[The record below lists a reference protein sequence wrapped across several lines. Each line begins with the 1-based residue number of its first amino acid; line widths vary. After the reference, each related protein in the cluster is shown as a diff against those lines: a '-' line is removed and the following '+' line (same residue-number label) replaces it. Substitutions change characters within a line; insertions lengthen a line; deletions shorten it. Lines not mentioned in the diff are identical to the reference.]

1 MQQISPRIFRVRQGK
16 HIGIMRKRM
25 KALRIAIAVSFA
37 LGAIPLFAATG
48 NAEAN
53 GFQEIVNAAKKEAA
67 QGPFVVF
74 ASNPREEKTRQA
86 LFDAFKKRYGMPDF
100 KFEWLE
106 LHPSVAV
113 PRTIT
118 EIKAGKSGPSVLMSS
133 ASTLLELDH
142 AGFLDPYDWVSNF
155 SAEFHDIKEA
165 AADRVPAELKG
176 KWVVIY
182 DATRSWVF
190 NTQQLKASEVPDSI
204 EAVADPKW
212 ARKFAMNASGGSP
225 FDLFSLVW
233 GEERALNTV
242 KKLMA
247 NRPLYKKGTP
257 AVNNA
262 VAAGEAVLGFGSI
275 HESERLKV
283 QGAPIDWKPYGEYIP
298 VLSQGYSVSKKAAQ
312 PNLGRLFI
320 AWLAMDGMKIYEDME
335 VTTRVTRKDSPLYKL
350 IKQRAPN
357 AKVLEPKNEK
367 DFKAFDSVNEKL
379 DKLLTTAAVG
389 K

>member
-1 MQQISPRIFRVRQGK
+1 MKLRNLV
-16 HIGIMRKRM
+16 IGNFL
-25 KALRIAIAVSFA
+25 ATIAIFICAGHVDAQASK
-37 LGAIPLFAATG
+37 
-48 NAEAN
+48 
-53 GFQEIVNAAKKEAA
+53 FQELLNAARKEAA
-67 QGPFVVF
+67 SGPFVVY

-86 LFDAFKKRYGMPDF
+86 LFDAFKKKYNMPNF

-118 EIKAGKSGPSVLMSS
+118 EIKAGKQGPTVLMSS
-133 ASTLLELDH
+133 ASTLLDLDR
-142 AGFLDPYDWVSNF
+142 AGDLESFDWVGNF
-155 SAEFHDIKEA
+155 SSEFPDIKEA
-165 AADRVPAELKG
+165 AVDRVPAELKG

-190 NTQQLKASEVPDSI
+190 NTQQMKVSDVPDNI
-204 EAVADPKW
+204 ETVADPKW

-242 KKLMA
+242 KKLIA
-247 NRPLYKKGTP
+247 NRPIYKKGTP

-262 VAAGEAVLGFGSI
+262 VAAGEAPLGFGSI
-275 HESERLKV
+275 HESERLKI
-283 QGAPIDWKPYGEYIP
+283 QGAPIDWKTYGEYIP
-298 VLSQGYSVSKKAAQ
+298 VLSQGYSVTKKTSQ

-320 AWLAMDGMKIYEDME
+320 AWLAMDGMKIYEEME
-335 VTTRVTRKDSPLYKL
+335 VTTRVTRKESPLYKL

-357 AKVLEPKNEK
+357 AKVLEPTNEK
-367 DFKAFDSVNEKL
+367 EFKAFDAVNEKL
-379 DKLLTTAAVG
+379 DKLFATVAVG

>member
-1 MQQISPRIFRVRQGK
+1 
-16 HIGIMRKRM
+16 MR
-25 KALRIAIAVSFA
+25 ALRLLLSTFVGFLTMFA
-37 LGAIPLFAATG
+37 LVAQAAAQG
-48 NAEAN
+48 NK
-53 GFQEIVNAAKKEAA
+53 FQEIVNAAKKEAA
-67 QGPFVVF
+67 QGALVIY

-86 LFDAFKKRYGMPDF
+86 LFDAFKKKYGMPDF

-133 ASTLLELDH
+133 AATLLDLDH
-142 AGFLDPYDWVSNF
+142 AGFLESYDWVANF
-155 SAEFHDIKEA
+155 SSEFHDIKEA
-165 AADRVPAELKG
+165 AMDRVPAELKG

-190 NTQQLKASEVPDSI
+190 NTQQMKPNEVPDSI

-233 GEERALNTV
+233 GEERTLNTV

-262 VAAGEAVLGFGSI
+262 VAAGEATFGFGSI
-275 HESERLKV
+275 HESERLKT
-283 QGAPIDWKPYGEYIP
+283 QGAPVDWKTYGEYIP

-312 PNLGRLFI
+312 PNLARLFI

-335 VTTRVTRKDSPLYKL
+335 VTTRVTRKDSPLYKS
-350 IKQRAPN
+350 IRQRAPN
-357 AKVLEPKNEK
+357 AKVLEPTNQKE
-367 DFKAFDSVNEKL
+367 FKAFDSVNEKL
-379 DKLLTTAAVG
+379 DKLLATAAIG

>member
-1 MQQISPRIFRVRQGK
+1 MT
-16 HIGIMRKRM
+16 
-25 KALRIAIAVSFA
+25 LRNLITSSLLGAIAVSLSA
-37 LGAIPLFAATG
+37 WDANAQAAR
-48 NAEAN
+48 
-53 GFQEIVNAAKKEAA
+53 FQELLNAAKKEASSGA
-67 QGPFVVF
+67 FVVY

-118 EIKAGKSGPSVLMSS
+118 EIKAGKPGPTVLMSS
-133 ASTLLELDH
+133 AATLLDLDH
-142 AGFLDPYDWVSNF
+142 EGFLDNFDWVINF
-155 SAEFHDIKEA
+155 GSEFPDIKEA
-165 AADRVPAELKG
+165 AMDRVPTELKG

-190 NTQQLKASEVPDSI
+190 NTQQMKASDIPDSI
-204 EAVADPKW
+204 ESAADPKW

-233 GEERALNTV
+233 GEERTLNTV

-247 NRPLYKKGTP
+247 NRPIFKKGTP

-262 VAAGEAVLGFGSI
+262 VAAGEAALGFGSI

-283 QGAPIDWKPYGEYIP
+283 QGAPVDWKTYGEYIP
-298 VLSQGYSVSKKAAQ
+298 VLSQGYSVTKKSSQ

-320 AWLAMDGMKIYEDME
+320 AWLAMDGMKIYEEME
-335 VTTRVTRKDSPLYKL
+335 VTTRVTRKESPLYKI
-350 IKQRAPN
+350 IKQRAPS
-357 AKVLEPKNEK
+357 AKVLEPTNQKE
-367 DFKAFDSVNEKL
+367 FKVFNTVNEKL
-379 DKLLTTAAVG
+379 DKLLATAAIG

>member
-1 MQQISPRIFRVRQGK
+1 MNQSRLVKSNFLGFLMISLS
-16 HIGIMRKRM
+16 
-25 KALRIAIAVSFA
+25 ASYA
-37 LGAIPLFAATG
+37 GAQTG
-48 NAEAN
+48 RFPELL
-53 GFQEIVNAAKKEAA
+53 NAAKKEAA
-67 QGPFVVF
+67 SGALVIY

-86 LFDAFKKRYGMPDF
+86 LFDAFKKKYGMPDF

-118 EIKAGKSGPSVLMSS
+118 EIKAGKPGPSVLMSS
-133 ASTLLELDH
+133 AATLLDLDH
-142 AGFLDPYDWVSNF
+142 AGYLDSFDWASNF
-155 SAEFHDIKEA
+155 GSEFPDIKEA
-165 AADRVPAELKG
+165 AMDRVPAELKG

-190 NTQQLKASEVPDSI
+190 NTQQMKASDMPDSI
-204 EAVADPKW
+204 ESVADPKW

-233 GEERALNTV
+233 GEERTLNTV

-247 NRPLYKKGTP
+247 NRPIFKKGTP

-262 VAAGEAVLGFGSI
+262 VAAGEAALGFGSI

-283 QGAPIDWKPYGEYIP
+283 QGAPVDWKTYGEYIP
-298 VLSQGYSVSKKAAQ
+298 VLSQGYSVTKKASQ

-320 AWLAMDGMKIYEDME
+320 AWLAMDGMKIYEEME
-335 VTTRVTRKDSPLYKL
+335 VTTRVTRKESPLYKS

-357 AKVLEPKNEK
+357 AKVLEPTNQKE
-367 DFKAFDSVNEKL
+367 FKAFDTVNEKL
-379 DKLLTTAAVG
+379 DKLLATVAVG

>member
-1 MQQISPRIFRVRQGK
+1 MGMKLRNLV
-16 HIGIMRKRM
+16 IGNFL
-25 KALRIAIAVSFA
+25 ATIAIFICAGHVDAQASK
-37 LGAIPLFAATG
+37 
-48 NAEAN
+48 
-53 GFQEIVNAAKKEAA
+53 FQELLTAARKEAA
-67 QGPFVVF
+67 AGPFVVY

-86 LFDAFKKRYGMPDF
+86 LFDAFKKKYNMPNF

-118 EIKAGKSGPSVLMSS
+118 EIKAGKQGPAVLMSS
-133 ASTLLELDH
+133 ASTLLDLDH
-142 AGFLDPYDWVSNF
+142 AGDLESFDWVGNF
-155 SAEFHDIKEA
+155 SSEFPDIKEA
-165 AADRVPAELKG
+165 AVDRVPAELKG

-190 NTQQLKASEVPDSI
+190 NTQQMKASDVPDNI
-204 EAVADPKW
+204 ESVADPKW

-233 GEERALNTV
+233 GEERTLNTV

-247 NRPLYKKGTP
+247 NRPIYKKGTP

-262 VAAGEAVLGFGSI
+262 VAAGEAPLGFGSI
-275 HESERLKV
+275 HESERLKT
-283 QGAPIDWKPYGEYIP
+283 QGAPIDWKTYGEYIP
-298 VLSQGYSVSKKAAQ
+298 VLSQGYSVTKKTSQ

-320 AWLAMDGMKIYEDME
+320 AWLAMDGMKIYEEME
-335 VTTRVTRKDSPLYKL
+335 VTTRVTRKESPLYKL

-357 AKVLEPKNEK
+357 AKVLEPTNEK
-367 DFKAFDSVNEKL
+367 DFKAFDAVNEKL
-379 DKLLTTAAVG
+379 DKLFATVALG

>member
-1 MQQISPRIFRVRQGK
+1 MKLGKLVISNL
-16 HIGIMRKRM
+16 IGITM
-25 KALRIAIAVSFA
+25 IFTC
-37 LGAIPLFAATG
+37 AAHVRAQSG
-48 NAEAN
+48 R
-53 GFQEIVNAAKKEAA
+53 FQELVNAAKKEASSGA
-67 QGPFVVF
+67 LVVY

-86 LFDAFKKRYGMPDF
+86 LFDAFKKKYSLPDF

-118 EIKAGKSGPSVLMSS
+118 EIKAGRPGPSVLMSS
-133 ASTLLELDH
+133 ASTLLDLDH
-142 AGFLDPYDWVSNF
+142 AGYLDSYDWVSNF
-155 SAEFHDIKEA
+155 SSEFPDIKEA
-165 AADRVPAELKG
+165 SVDRVPAELKG

-190 NTQQLKASEVPDSI
+190 NTQQMKASDVPDSI
-204 EAVADPKW
+204 ESVADPKW

-233 GEERALNTV
+233 GEERTLNTV

-247 NRPLYKKGTP
+247 NRPIYKKGTP

-262 VAAGEAVLGFGSI
+262 VAAGEAPLGFGSI

-283 QGAPIDWKPYGEYIP
+283 QGAPVDWKTYGEYIP
-298 VLSQGYSVSKKAAQ
+298 VLSQGYSVSKKATQ

-335 VTTRVTRKDSPLYKL
+335 VTTRVTRKESPLYKS

-357 AKVLEPKNEK
+357 AKVLEPTNQKE
-367 DFKAFDSVNEKL
+367 FKAFDTVTEKL
-379 DKLLTTAAVG
+379 DKILATAAVG